1 MQLDYFSYTA
11 SGGREYNEDS
21 VGTKVNEGNGIFIVA
36 DGLGGHKKGEVASDC
51 AVRTILEAYDAS
63 SVSGPT
69 ERRSW
74 LNTVLTDVNTSILRL
89 QKDNSCIMKTTA
101 VVLCIDDQTATWAHV
116 GDSRLYHINNSR
128 IAHITADHSVAYKK
142 YAAGE
147 ISRHDINTDEDQ
159 STLLRSLG
167 SPDRYEAQL
176 CDEPVGVSTG
186 DAFCLCSDGAW
197 EFLHDE
203 EILIDYFKA
212 KDARDW
218 AEKLLLRI
226 IDRVDG
232 QSDNLSVITVMIG

>member
-36 DGLGGHKKGEVASDC
+36 DGLGGHRKGEMASDC
-51 AVRTILEAYDAS
+51 AVRTVLEAYDDSFPAGS
-63 SVSGPT
+63 T
-69 ERRSW
+69 DRRSW
-74 LNTVLTDVNTSILRL
+74 LNTVLADVNTRILGL

-101 VVLCIDDQTATWAHV
+101 VVLCIDGQTATWAHV
-116 GDSRLYHINNSR
+116 GDSRLYYINNSS
-128 IAHITADHSVAYKK
+128 IAQITADHSVAYKK

-176 CDEPVGVSTG
+176 CAGPVVVTAG

-212 KDARDW
+212 KDAKDW

-232 QSDNLSVITVMIG
+232 KSDNLSVITVMTG